1 MRDRSDMGNESYIGG
16 SNMGAIVFQVVG
28 VLVFVIAT
36 FVCGRL
42 IRRNP
47 NLDYA
52 QRPIRIVHFCYWF
65 FLVLPAGVAAAY
77 PGLTRLDA
85 VLGLR
90 SLPGEVLV
98 SVLGGLL
105 FLVGWYY
112 MSASSML
119 LARMGKGAMAFK
131 FPKLVVSNG
140 VYDHVR
146 NPMAL
151 GSYLSLLG
159 AGLMTHSTF
168 FFFFNLLVW
177 VPSHIYYVRYFEE
190 FEVELR
196 LGGTYIEYKQRTP
209 FLIPKL
215 SGSA

>member
-1 MRDRSDMGNESYIGG
+1 
-16 SNMGAIVFQVVG
+16 MGAIVFQVIG
-28 VLVFVIAT
+28 VLVFAITT
-36 FVCGRL
+36 FACGML

-65 FLVLPAGVAAAY
+65 FLALPTGVASAY

-90 SLPGEVLV
+90 SLPGGALV
-98 SVLGGLL
+98 SVLGGSL
-105 FLVGWYY
+105 FLVGLYY
-112 MSASSML
+112 MSASSWL
-119 LARMGKGAMAFK
+119 LARIGNGAMAFK

-140 VYDHVR
+140 VYDQVR

-151 GSYLSLLG
+151 GYYLFLLG
-159 AGLMTHSTF
+159 TGLMTHSTY
-168 FFFFNLLVW
+168 FFFFNLLVV

-196 LGGTYIEYKQRTP
+196 LGETYIEYKQRTP

-215 SGSA
+215 SGST

>member
-1 MRDRSDMGNESYIGG
+1 
-16 SNMGAIVFQVVG
+16 
-28 VLVFVIAT
+28 VLVFAITT
-36 FVCGRL
+36 FACGRL

-47 NLDYA
+47 NLAYT
-52 QRPIRIVHFCYWF
+52 QRPIRIVHVCYCF
-65 FLVLPAGVAAAY
+65 FIGLPAGVALAY
-77 PGLTRLDA
+77 PGLTGLDA

-90 SLPGEVLV
+90 SLPGGALV

-112 MSASSML
+112 MSASSRL
-119 LARMGKGAMAFK
+119 LARIGKGAMAFK
-131 FPKLVVSNG
+131 FPKLVVTSG
-140 VYDHVR
+140 VYEQVR

-159 AGLMTHSTF
+159 AGLMTHSTY
-168 FFFFNLLVW
+168 FFFFNLLVV
-177 VPSHIYYVRYFEE
+177 VPSHIYYVRDFEE

-196 LGGTYIEYKQRTP
+196 LGETYIEYKQRTP

-215 SGSA
+215 SGST

>member
-1 MRDRSDMGNESYIGG
+1 
-16 SNMGAIVFQVVG
+16 MGAIVFQVVG
-28 VLVFVIAT
+28 VLVFAIT
-36 FVCGRL
+36 TLTCGRL
-42 IRRNP
+42 IRRSP
-47 NLDYA
+47 DLGYA
-52 QRPIRIVHFCYWF
+52 HRPIRIVHFCYWF
-65 FLVLPAGVAAAY
+65 FLVLPAGVASVY

-90 SLPGEVLV
+90 SLPGGVLV

-112 MSASSML
+112 MSASSRL
-119 LARMGKGAMAFK
+119 LARMGKGAAAFK

-151 GSYLSLLG
+151 GSYLSLLC
-159 AGLMTHSTF
+159 AGLMTHSTY
-168 FFFFNLLVW
+168 FFFFNLLVV

-209 FLIPKL
+209 FLIPKM

>member
-1 MRDRSDMGNESYIGG
+1 
-16 SNMGAIVFQVVG
+16 MGAIVFQVIG
-28 VLVFVIAT
+28 VLVFAITT
-36 FVCGRL
+36 FACGRL

-65 FLVLPAGVAAAY
+65 FLVLPAGVALAY

-90 SLPGEVLV
+90 SLPGGALV

-112 MSASSML
+112 MAASSRL
-119 LARMGKGAMAFK
+119 LARIGKGAMAFK
-131 FPKLVVSNG
+131 FPKLVVTSG
-140 VYDHVR
+140 VYEQVR

-159 AGLMTHSTF
+159 VGLMTHSTY
-168 FFFFNLLVW
+168 FFFFNLLVV

-196 LGGTYIEYKQRTP
+196 LGETYIEYKQRTP
-209 FLIPKL
+209 FLVPKL
-215 SGSA
+215 SGST

>member
-1 MRDRSDMGNESYIGG
+1 
-16 SNMGAIVFQVVG
+16 MGAIGFQVVG
-28 VLVFVIAT
+28 ALIFVLT
-36 FVCGRL
+36 CFVCGRL
-42 IRRNP
+42 IRENP

-65 FLVLPAGVAAAY
+65 FLILAAAVVSAY

-85 VLGLR
+85 VLGLT
-90 SLPGEVLV
+90 SLPGGALV

-112 MSASSML
+112 MFASSRL
-119 LARMGKGAMAFK
+119 LARLGKGAMAFK

-140 VYDHVR
+140 VYEQVR

-159 AGLMTHSTF
+159 VGLMAHSTY
-168 FFFFNLLVW
+168 FFFFNVLVL

-196 LGGTYIEYKQRTP
+196 LGEPYIEYKQRTP
-209 FLIPKL
+209 FLIPKFY
-215 SGSA
+215 GST